1 VMKKTIFFSLIFLQS
16 LILPQTNFI
25 EQITNGDFDARNPFI
40 YKDEYAFNPP
50 PIFFE
55 LHNNGFSNIYSIKY
69 NSDTKKFEDT
79 IALTSGNY
87 LNINPSF
94 ESNSGLLY
102 QTNQNGNWDIVLIPD
117 SNGIFGDP
125 IFLASSLNDEF
136 SPKFFES
143 TNMFQDSVN
152 ILFKRQT
159 EIVFLTDK
167 NNQIKENI
175 VFKDSTDYHY
185 TEFVGLETG
194 DWGIFGGHYVF
205 AVEESN
211 LFQKRI
217 VRRFKPFN
225 GNWQPQTIV
234 KDSCD
239 CSDISLQVSG
249 YNIWGL
255 FYQDTVQTNKRQF
268 IIEDPVSITS
278 PQLVNIEYEG
288 NISSFDMYS
297 LLIVGKKFN
306 KQLFDFDHYMPY
318 TFLAENNGVTKV
330 RIDLSDFGIWNTD
343 SLVQV
348 AVSKPNLAVGP
359 VGLDKIGMVVYTI
372 WEDSIDGHIQLFGI
386 PRHLGY
392 GVVENESFAKDFVLY
407 QNYPNPFNP
416 NTTIEY
422 KILKGSEIRFNVI
435 NILGE
440 KVFEKNF
447 GYQSAG
453 NYKIDFSATG
463 GSANGGNA
471 YNLPSGVYIYS
482 IITDENK
489 LSRKMLLLK

>member
-1 VMKKTIFFSLIFLQS
+1 MKTPMLLFLLFSPFVLQ
-16 LILPQTNFI
+16 PQNNFI
-25 EQITNGDFDARNPFI
+25 QQITSGDFDARNPFI

-55 LHNNGFSNIYSIKY
+55 LHKNGSSNIYSVAY
-69 NSDTKKFEDT
+69 NPTGVFFEDT
-79 IALTSGNY
+79 VALTFGTD
-87 LNINPSF
+87 LKINPSF

-102 QTNQNGNWDIVLIPD
+102 QTSQNGNWDIVLIPD
-117 SNGIFGDP
+117 SSGIFGDP
-125 IFLASSLNDEF
+125 VFLASSPNDEF

-159 EIVFLTDK
+159 EIVFLTYK
-167 NNQIKENI
+167 NKQIRENI
-175 VFKDSTDYHY
+175 VFKDSADRHY
-185 TEFVGLETG
+185 TEFAGLETN
-194 DWGIFGGHYVF
+194 DWGMYGGYYVF

-225 GNWQPQTIV
+225 GSWQPKTIV

-255 FYQDTVQTNKRQF
+255 FYQDTVQTNKRLF
-268 IIEDPVSITS
+268 IIEDPVSITA
-278 PQLVNIEYEG
+278 PQLVNIEHEG
-288 NISSFDMYS
+288 NISSFEMYS
-297 LLIVGKKFN
+297 LLIVGKKFY
-306 KQLFDFDHYMPY
+306 KQLFDFDHSMPY
-318 TFLAENNGVTKV
+318 TFLVENNGITKV
-330 RIDLSDFGIWNTD
+330 RIDLSDLGIWDTD
-343 SLVQV
+343 SLIKVV
-348 AVSKPNLAVGP
+348 LSKPNLAIGP
-359 VGLDKIGMVVYTI
+359 VGLDKIGMVAYTI
-372 WEDSIDGHIQLFGI
+372 WEDSIDGHIQLFGT

-392 GVVENESFAKDFVLY
+392 GAVDDESFANDFILY

-416 NTTIEY
+416 TTKIEY
-422 KILKGSEIRFNVI
+422 KILKGSEIRFNVF

-447 GYQSAG
+447 GYQSPG
-453 NYKIDFSATG
+453 NYKIDF
-463 GSANGGNA
+463 NGAGFS
-471 YNLPSGVYIYS
+471 SGVYFYS
-482 IITDENK
+482 ILTEENK
-489 LSRKMLLLK
+489 LSRKMVLLK